1 MAQRQSVGQRLG
13 APAAAEVAL
22 YDPLAGRIFAL
33 FAGVIL
39 VVGGPAA
46 GLGLPLVAGVLLA
59 CGCVAVGGGLLRL
72 AFAPPA
78 RLHVGPRVF
87 VLTAALLS
95 APLVLSRADIAGVI
109 VDRVPA
115 RGPRTL
121 RRWPRTAVVRGNG
134 DDGDVDD
141 ACDNSQIGNGGEQ
154 RWWPRDLVGHLP
166 LGDAGLACG
175 AAPNVA
181 ILLTAPRALPTR
193 WWAWPLQ
200 VLGRALT
207 DPATRPGQRCGGLLL
222 RVADPLAF
230 AAALPPELPS
240 PALTTA
246 SIAGLRPGGTPVARR
261 AAVAGV
267 CAAVAIGGTVGQLG
281 AGGRT
286 SSACAG
292 VQARL
297 DTAERLGPDTGP
309 LGGDLVAVLPSAD
322 GVPGFAGVAPV
333 NSVLDSGGVAA
344 SSAQTAGVIDALAQL
359 GWARGLRRE
368 WYANGG
374 EQIAV
379 QVEELAGVG
388 EAFDYEVYAGLRD
401 CRDADS
407 AFTTSGLS
415 DAVGLRFNAGHR
427 VTDRLSF
434 VRGPRRYTIEA
445 TAADPATAQR
455 RLASLAE
462 AAAAR
467 AH

>member
-72 AFAPPA
+72 VFAAPA
-78 RLHVGPRVF
+78 RLHLGPRVF

-109 VDRVPA
+109 VDREPSRA
-115 RGPRTL
+115 PRT
-121 RRWPRTAVVRGNG
+121 RRRRRA
-134 DDGDVDD
+134 DD
-141 ACDNSQIGNGGEQ
+141 AGQP
-154 RWWPRDLVGHLP
+154 WWPRDLVGRLP
-166 LGDAGLACG
+166 LADAGVASFT
-175 AAPNVA
+175 APNVA
-181 ILLTAPRALPTR
+181 ILLHVPRAVPTS
-193 WWAWPLQ
+193 WWAWPLLT
-200 VLGRALT
+200 LGRALT
-207 DPATRPGQRCGGLLL
+207 DPADRPGRRCDGLLL
-222 RVADPLAF
+222 RVADPVAF
-230 AAALPPELPS
+230 AATLPAELLS
-240 PALTTA
+240 PPLSTA
-246 SIAGLRPGGTPVARR
+246 AMAALRPSGAAISAR
-261 AAVAGV
+261 AATLGV
-267 CAAVAIGGTVGQLG
+267 CAAVALGGIAGQLG
-281 AGGRT
+281 PGGRVDG
-286 SSACAG
+286 ACAG
-292 VQARL
+292 VRARL
-297 DTAERLGPDTGP
+297 DSSEPLAPDRGSV
-309 LGGDLVAVLPSAD
+309 GGDLVAVLPTAE

-333 NSVLDSGGVAA
+333 DSVLDSEGVAA
-344 SSAQTAGVIDALAQL
+344 SSAQPAGVIDALAQL
-359 GWARGLRRE
+359 GWARGHRRE

>member
-1 MAQRQSVGQRLG
+1 VAQRWSAGQRLG
-13 APAAAEVAL
+13 ASVTATDV
-22 YDPLAGRIFAL
+22 PLQQASPGRIFAL

-39 VVGGPAA
+39 VVGGPATA
-46 GLGLPLVAGVLLA
+46 LELPLVAGVLLA

-72 AFAPPA
+72 VFAAPA
-78 RLHVGPRVF
+78 RLHLGPRVF

-95 APLVLSRADIAGVI
+95 APLVLSRADVAGVI
-109 VDRVPA
+109 VDRVPSRA
-115 RGPRTL
+115 PRT
-121 RRWPRTAVVRGNG
+121 RRRRRA
-134 DDGDVDD
+134 DD
-141 ACDNSQIGNGGEQ
+141 ADQP
-154 RWWPRDLVGHLP
+154 WWPRDLVGRLP
-166 LGDAGLACG
+166 LADAGVASFT
-175 AAPNVA
+175 APNVA
-181 ILLTAPRALPTR
+181 ILLHVPRAVPTS
-193 WWAWPLQ
+193 WWAWPLLT
-200 VLGRALT
+200 LGRALT
-207 DPATRPGQRCGGLLL
+207 DPADRPGRRCDGLLL
-222 RVADPLAF
+222 RVADPVAF
-230 AAALPPELPS
+230 AATLPAELLS
-240 PALTTA
+240 PPLSTA
-246 SIAGLRPGGTPVARR
+246 AMAALRPSGAAISAR
-261 AAVAGV
+261 AATLGV
-267 CAAVAIGGTVGQLG
+267 CAAVALGGIAGQLG
-281 AGGRT
+281 PGGRVDG
-286 SSACAG
+286 ACAG
-292 VQARL
+292 VRARL
-297 DTAERLGPDTGP
+297 DSSEPLAPDRGSV
-309 LGGDLVAVLPSAD
+309 GGDLVAVLPTAE

-333 NSVLDSGGVAA
+333 DSVLDSEGVAA
-344 SSAQTAGVIDALAQL
+344 SSAQPAGVIDALAQL
-359 GWARGLRRE
+359 GWARGHRRE

>member
-1 MAQRQSVGQRLG
+1 MAQRWSAGQRLG
-13 APAAAEVAL
+13 ASVTATDVPLQQAL
-22 YDPLAGRIFAL
+22 PGRIFAL

-39 VVGGPAA
+39 VVGGPATA
-46 GLGLPLVAGVLLA
+46 LELPLVAGVLLA

-72 AFAPPA
+72 VFAAPA
-78 RLHVGPRVF
+78 RLHLGPRVF

-95 APLVLSRADIAGVI
+95 APLVLSRADVAGVI
-109 VDRVPA
+109 VDRVPSRA
-115 RGPRTL
+115 PRI
-121 RRWPRTAVVRGNG
+121 RRRRRA
-134 DDGDVDD
+134 DD
-141 ACDNSQIGNGGEQ
+141 ADQA
-154 RWWPRDLVGHLP
+154 WWPRDLVGRLP
-166 LGDAGLACG
+166 LADAGVASFT
-175 AAPNVA
+175 APNVA
-181 ILLTAPRALPTR
+181 ILLHVPRAVPTS
-193 WWAWPLQ
+193 WWAWPLLT
-200 VLGRALT
+200 LGRALT
-207 DPATRPGQRCGGLLL
+207 DPADRPGRRCDGLLL
-222 RVADPLAF
+222 RVADPVAF
-230 AAALPPELPS
+230 AATLPAELLS
-240 PALTTA
+240 PPLSTA
-246 SIAGLRPGGTPVARR
+246 AMAALRPSGAAISAR
-261 AAVAGV
+261 AATLGV
-267 CAAVAIGGTVGQLG
+267 CAAVALGGIAGQLG
-281 AGGRT
+281 PGGRVDG
-286 SSACAG
+286 ACAG
-292 VQARL
+292 VRARL
-297 DTAERLGPDTGP
+297 DSSEPLAPDRGSV
-309 LGGDLVAVLPSAD
+309 GGDLVAVLPTAE

-333 NSVLDSGGVAA
+333 DSVLDSEGVAA
-344 SSAQTAGVIDALAQL
+344 SSAQPAGVIDALAQL
-359 GWARGLRRE
+359 GWARGHRRE